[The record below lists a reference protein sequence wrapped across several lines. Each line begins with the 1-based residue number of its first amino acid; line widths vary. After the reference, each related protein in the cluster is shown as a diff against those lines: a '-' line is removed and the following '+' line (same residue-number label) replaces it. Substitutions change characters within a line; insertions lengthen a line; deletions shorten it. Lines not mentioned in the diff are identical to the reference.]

1 MKCCILGRQ
10 PEIGL
15 FELETLYGA
24 ERIQL
29 FGGGCAL
36 VDADIDFARLGGS
49 VKVADVVATTT
60 LSAAFRTIQKLL
72 PQLTRTMPAEGKIK
86 LGLSAYGFDVT
97 PYQLGGEA
105 LRLKKQLRS
114 SGRSVR
120 VVPNDSPALSSA
132 QTYHNA
138 LTSDLGLEFVIAAS
152 GDKVVI
158 GRVTDVQH
166 IDSYRIRDRDRPK
179 RDAFVGMLPPKLA
192 QVLVNLAVGEE
203 KISGPADQEI
213 ERKEDFTVFD
223 PFCGTG
229 VVLQE
234 AALMG
239 YSVIGSDI
247 SPKMIDYATANLEWL
262 QANYHLQPILHNLE
276 VADATT
282 YTWPFLRS
290 SDLAISRSCLV
301 VASEVYLGQPLG
313 GQHPTEE
320 KIRSIVHDTNQI
332 ARGFLANLAPQLAPG
347 TRLCL
352 ALPAW
357 YVDGHDYHL
366 PLLEDL
372 DQLGY
377 TQHQPAHTKKPVVY
391 RREDQI
397 TAREIVVLVVK

>member
-24 ERIQL
+24 ERVQL

-49 VKVADVVATTT
+49 VKVADVVVTTT

-203 KISGPADQEI
+203 KNQ
-213 ERKEDFTVFD
+213 RT
-223 PFCGTG
+223 
-229 VVLQE
+229 
-234 AALMG
+234 
-239 YSVIGSDI
+239 
-247 SPKMIDYATANLEWL
+247 
-262 QANYHLQPILHNLE
+262 
-276 VADATT
+276 
-282 YTWPFLRS
+282 
-290 SDLAISRSCLV
+290 SRSRDR
-301 VASEVYLGQPLG
+301 EKG
-313 GQHPTEE
+313 GFH
-320 KIRSIVHDTNQI
+320 SI
-332 ARGFLANLAPQLAPG
+332 
-347 TRLCL
+347 
-352 ALPAW
+352 
-357 YVDGHDYHL
+357 
-366 PLLEDL
+366 
-372 DQLGY
+372 
-377 TQHQPAHTKKPVVY
+377 
-391 RREDQI
+391 
-397 TAREIVVLVVK
+397 